1 MALTETQLIGYLRD
15 SLFLDGNLDP
25 DSELFSNGALDS
37 VAMLSLIAFVEEKSG
52 MEVRTEHVT
61 LDNFDTP
68 ARIVAFAKGLN

>member
-15 SLFLDGNLDP
+15 SLALSDRLDP
-25 DSELFSNGALDS
+25 ESELFSNGALDS

-52 MEVRTEHVT
+52 IEIRPEHVT

-68 ARIVAFAKGLN
+68 SRIVRFAESLR